1 MVLATPAG
9 ARANPGNDAKQYAAW
24 KTEAAR
30 TLAARED
37 AISQATAAVLL
48 FVTPSLES
56 RARAQAWDLVTG
68 AARIAPTSR
77 AIGWLSL
84 RICEGTLGCDV
95 PDAATT
101 VRWLD
106 ADNAAAWLPTL
117 AVAQK
122 DKDDRETDRI
132 IAAMALGK
140 RFDIYWNPAIV
151 MMFDAL
157 TSAAASLPRGRAE
170 TDASR
175 YQLVLDIAA
184 AALTPTLT
192 PLANACREGSGP
204 LQRHESCLKVGA
216 IMQAGDTLSVQSLA
230 YSIQMHLAPPET
242 KLGRSLAERRK
253 ALDWRR
259 GEFSKLGLPFLPWLR
274 NRWVLRRLELMRQ
287 YSREEDLMI
296 AVLREHRVPL
306 DPPASTHACRPAP
319 RTKCLATQNSV

>member
-1 MVLATPAG
+1 MLATPAG
-9 ARANPGNDAKQYAAW
+9 ARANPGNDARQYAAW

-37 AISQATAAVLL
+37 ANSQATAAVLL
-48 FVTPSLES
+48 YVTPSLES
-56 RARAQAWDLVTG
+56 RARAQPWDLVTR
-68 AARIAPTSR
+68 AARIAPTNR

-106 ADNAAAWLPTL
+106 ADNAAAWLPT
-117 AVAQK
+117 
-122 DKDDRETDRI
+122 
-132 IAAMALGK
+132 MALGK

-151 MMFDAL
+151 MMFDTL
-157 TSAAASLPRGRAE
+157 KSAAASLPRGRAE
-170 TDASR
+170 TDALR

-184 AALTPTLT
+184 ATLTPTLT

-204 LQRHESCLKVGA
+204 PQRHESCMKVGA

-230 YSIQMHLAPPET
+230 YSIQTHLAPPET
-242 KLGRSLAERRK
+242 KLGRNLAERRK

-259 GEFSKLGLPFLPWLR
+259 GEFSKFGLPFLPWSK
-274 NRWVLRRLELMRQ
+274 NRWALRRMDLMRQ

-306 DPPASTHACRPAP
+306 DPPANTHTCRPAP